1 MSEHLRIAR
10 ARWIWPTVHS
20 TLLEWT
26 RDEVAGIVQMLSD
39 EVIPAAEKPSTVIV
53 VGTGA
58 FTRLGQVAGIDIP
71 HHALSA
77 IRDEGIRLE
86 TEEYLIRMLDNGSGT
101 RFLVIAGGSESA
113 LAWACF
119 ELLEQLGCRFRISG
133 DSIPARTNPIV
144 PNLNIRRAPAHKVRG
159 VWFSY
164 CFATNSIM
172 SLTDYRSMFA
182 QMVKLKLNRFLTY
195 HFENEPFIDFS
206 FRGERKLVG
215 DVSHPT
221 SSYISYG
228 RHFSGSYLTKDV
240 PIGSELFGRERV
252 APQELQHVA
261 SSDEALDE
269 GVRFMRSIYRM
280 ARQFGLEPWLAFI
293 PSFIP
298 MNFAKYARKMP
309 RPHMHWSSLVSFTDP
324 VVDEMNK
331 KRIESIIEDY
341 PDLGGV
347 FLGIPEGYYE
357 DPYPESKAILDEKR
371 SRYTEALDL
380 HKRLWGDYWNN
391 DAELLEA
398 HIDRDIGFVELL
410 KRTIDIVRGVAPEL
424 SIGVMTVCKAY
435 LLTVLDEDLPK
446 DISFAD
452 IESRSLWTKDGAPLH
467 LFDRMKGRECSI
479 IPRAVDDGSMAGLQH
494 NLELYDLD
502 GFLQSPIEHGTSG
515 LIIQTTHIRGNEH
528 NFGYLAKGMWHPELK
543 PERFYRNYT
552 TGLFGKEAGEHV
564 YRAFKTLETNEQ
576 ELGGR
581 GQGNLPW
588 NKVPSHIEVLR
599 RFEHYPMPLS
609 GVPYD
614 DGFVSGLAAKSVYY
628 VKAVEHLERAAEEF
642 EGAARILD
650 TRTSFGVESDSSAVD
665 RPIAPRDAVAEIVY
679 LISKNAAYRYHLLAL
694 IELGSVYADLK
705 DALSKNGADVT
716 LMALEAVARRSDRAA
731 SLAESSARDFARS
744 VDHPTDLGV
753 LWSINTSM
761 VIGTR
766 VLRTYITNLVRY
778 YRGEEYW
785 EPIPWRS
792 LFDNCPY
799 PAYTLAEMSLTPELS
814 TDANREYEPG

>member
-10 ARWIWPTVHS
+10 AKWIWPAAHS

-26 RDEVAGIVQMLSD
+26 QGEVTRIVESLSGRAG
-39 EVIPAAEKPSTVIV
+39 PAAGDASTIIV

-58 FTRLGQVAGIDIP
+58 FTRIGQTPGIEIP
-71 HHALSA
+71 HHAFSA
-77 IRDEGIRLE
+77 IREEGSALE
-86 TEEYLIRMLDNGSGT
+86 TEEYLIRMLDGGFGK
-101 RFLVIAGGSESA
+101 RFLVIAGGSENA
-113 LAWACF
+113 LAWGCF
-119 ELLEQLGCRFRISG
+119 DLLERLGCRFRISG
-133 DSIPARTNPIV
+133 DSIPAGTNPIV
-144 PNLNIRRAPAHKVRG
+144 PNLNIRKSPAHDVRG

-172 SLTDYRSMFA
+172 SLADYRSMFA

-195 HFENEPFIDFS
+195 HFENEPFVDFS
-206 FRGERKLVG
+206 FRGERKVVG

-261 SSDEALDE
+261 SSGEALDE
-269 GVRFMRSIYRM
+269 GVRFMRSIYRL
-280 ARQFGLEPWLAFI
+280 ARQFGIEPWLAFI

-324 VVDEMNK
+324 VIDEMNK
-331 KRIESIIEDY
+331 NRIESIISDY
-341 PDLGGV
+341 PDLGGIY
-347 FLGIPEGYYE
+347 LGIPEGYYE
-357 DPYPESKAILDEKR
+357 DPYPESKAILEEKR
-371 SRYTEALDL
+371 HRYAEALEI
-380 HKRLWGDYWNN
+380 HKRLWGGYWNN
-391 DAELLEA
+391 DNELLKT
-398 HIDRDIGFVELL
+398 HINRDIGFVELL
-410 KRTIDIVRGVAPEL
+410 KRTIEIARGVAPDL

-446 DISFAD
+446 DIAFAD
-452 IESRSLWTKDGAPLH
+452 IESRSLLTGDGAPLH
-467 LFDRMKGRECSI
+467 LFDRMKGRECAI

-502 GFLQSPIEHGTSG
+502 GFLQSPIKHGTAG

-528 NFGYLAKGMWHPELK
+528 NFGYLAKGMWQTDLK
-543 PERFYRNYT
+543 PDRFYREYT
-552 TGLFGKEAGEHV
+552 TDLFGKAAGECV
-564 YRAFKTLETNEQ
+564 FRAFKILETNEQ

-588 NKVPSHIEVLR
+588 NKVPAHIEVIR
-599 RFEHYPMPLS
+599 RFEHHPLPLA

-614 DGFVSGLAAKSVYY
+614 DGFVAGLAAKSEFYATAI
-628 VKAVEHLERAAEEF
+628 KNLDNAAVEFERAAELLDSES
-642 EGAARILD
+642 AAK
-650 TRTSFGVESDSSAVD
+650 TDSSYD
-665 RPIAPRDAVAEIVY
+665 SYKMGAVAEIVY
-679 LISKNAAYRYHLLAL
+679 LMSKNEAYRYHLLAL
-694 IELGSVYADLK
+694 IELGSIYADLK
-705 DALSKNGADVT
+705 NAFSKRRADAILLG
-716 LMALEAVARRSDRAA
+716 LETVSRRSDRAV
-731 SLAESSARDFARS
+731 SLTESSAKAFARA

-753 LWSINTSM
+753 LWSVNTSM
-761 VIGTR
+761 VIGSR
-766 VLRTYITNLVRY
+766 VLRSYIANIVRY

-785 EPIPWRS
+785 EPVPWRS
-792 LFDNCPY
+792 LFDLCPY
-799 PAYTLAEMSLTPELS
+799 PAYSLDNMALTTNKTSSDSP
-814 TDANREYEPG
+814 REYEPR

>member
-10 ARWIWPTVHS
+10 ARWIWPNLHSSLLGWTRGEVTTIVESLANEIGPTAAEAS
-20 TLLEWT
+20 TLIL
-26 RDEVAGIVQMLSD
+26 
-39 EVIPAAEKPSTVIV
+39 

-58 FTRLGQVAGIDIP
+58 FARIGQIPGVDIP

-77 IRDEGIRLE
+77 IRDEGSGLAA
-86 TEEYLIRMLDNGSGT
+86 EEYLIRMLDDGAGK
-101 RFLVIAGGSESA
+101 RFLVIAGGSENA
-113 LAWACF
+113 IAWACF
-119 ELLEQLGCRFRISG
+119 DLLERLGCRFRISG
-133 DSIPARTNPIV
+133 DSIPAGTNPVV
-144 PNLNIRRAPAHKVRG
+144 PNLNIRKSPAHKVRG

-164 CFATNSIM
+164 CFSTNSIM
-172 SLTDYRSMFA
+172 SLADYRSMFA

-206 FRGERKLVG
+206 FRGERKVVG
-215 DVSHPT
+215 DISHPT

-240 PIGSELFGRERV
+240 SIGSELFGRERV

-331 KRIESIIEDY
+331 SRIESIIKDY
-341 PDLGGV
+341 PDLGGIY
-347 FLGIPEGYYE
+347 LGIPEGYYE
-357 DPYPESKAILDEKR
+357 DPYPESKTILDEQR
-371 SRYTEALDL
+371 HRYAEALEI
-380 HKRLWGDYWNN
+380 HKRLWGGYWNN
-391 DAELLEA
+391 DAKLLEA
-398 HIDRDIGFVELL
+398 HIERDIGFVELL
-410 KRTIDIVRGVAPEL
+410 KRTIDTLRRTAPDL
-424 SIGVMTVCKAY
+424 PIGVMTVCKAY

-479 IPRAVDDGSMAGLQH
+479 IPRAVDDGSMGGLQC

-502 GFLQSPIEHGTSG
+502 GFIRSPDEHGTAG

-528 NFGYLAKGMWHPELK
+528 NFGYLAKGMWQPDLT
-543 PERFYRNYT
+543 PDRFYREYT
-552 TGLFGKEAGEHV
+552 ESMFGKKAGEHV
-564 YRAFKTLETNEQ
+564 FRAFMILEKNER

-588 NKVPSHIEVLR
+588 NKVPAHIEVLR
-599 RFEHYPMPLS
+599 SFEHFPMPLS

-614 DGFVSGLAAKSVYY
+614 EGFVSSLEIKSDYFT
-628 VKAVEHLERAAEEF
+628 KAVENLDNAAEEF
-642 EGAARILD
+642 DRASELLD
-650 TRTSFGVESDSSAVD
+650 AEVTNSDTSADSTVGRTA
-665 RPIAPRDAVAEIVY
+665 IAEISY
-679 LISKNAAYRYHLLAL
+679 LTSKNEAYRYHLLAL
-694 IELGSVYADLK
+694 IELGSVYADLQI
-705 DALSKNGADVT
+705 ALAKHRAVAI
-716 LMALEAVARRSDRAA
+716 LLALESVARRVDSAV
-731 SLAESSARDFARS
+731 SLAESSASAFARC
-744 VDHPTDLGV
+744 VEHPTDLGV
-753 LWSINTSM
+753 LWSVNSSM

-766 VLRTYITNLVRY
+766 VLKSYITNLLRY
-778 YRGEEYW
+778 YRGKEYW

-792 LFDNCPY
+792 LFDTCPY
-799 PAYTLAEMSLTPELS
+799 PAYTLDEMDLTPEEAKKDNA
-814 TDANREYEPG
+814 TREYEPG